1 MCGIHSV
8 SLDVFANEQRFQ
20 ALMMELTQRNCEF
33 VEKKRDAAKEQREK
47 QILTFIHS
55 HCFEVDFSLSRLCEL
70 ADYSPTFINRF
81 LMDETGLSYHHYISS
96 LRLEKAKQELSSTQD
111 KIKDIVLRCG
121 YIDIASFTRKFKEYE
136 GLTPGEYRMQHQKY
150 PEAEDER

>member
-1 MCGIHSV
+1 M
-8 SLDVFANEQRFQ
+8 
-20 ALMMELTQRNCEF
+20 
-33 VEKKRDAAKEQREK
+33 
-47 QILTFIHS
+47 
-55 HCFEVDFSLSRLCEL
+55 DFSLSRLCEL

-81 LMDETGLSYHHYISS
+81 LKDETGLSYHHYISS

-111 KIKDIVLRCG
+111 KIMDIVLRCG

-150 PEAEDER
+150 PEVEDER

>member
-1 MCGIHSV
+1 M
-8 SLDVFANEQRFQ
+8 FANEQRFQ

-33 VEKKRDAAKEQREK
+33 VEKKRDAAKEQRKK

-81 LMDETGLSYHHYISS
+81 LKDETGLRAYPRRIPHAASKISGS
-96 LRLEKAKQELSSTQD
+96 R
-111 KIKDIVLRCG
+111 G
-121 YIDIASFTRKFKEYE
+121 
-136 GLTPGEYRMQHQKY
+136 
-150 PEAEDER
+150 